1 MPIYEFRCVEC
12 GTEFEE
18 LVKAG
23 STAAACP
30 SCGSGRVKR
39 VFSVQA
45 APFGLVKTPW
55 AARRQGRRNAK
66 LRKETKTRFKQARQ
80 RARDRHG
87 AEGGS

>member
-1 MPIYEFRCVEC
+1 MLIYEFRGEEC

-23 STAAACP
+23 STAASP

-87 AEGGS
+87 TEGGS